1 MQSYCPPDPAIRLA
15 AGISL
20 GIGCTSIGKVNGDL
34 WMDGVMM
41 GIERISARPNA
52 MFLRALA
59 LFALLSLAGTVR
71 LAAEPKAMG
80 WSGMPGGLR
89 LEAMQSVADD
99 SVPLDRGLFYSVYR
113 VEKGDTIGAI
123 AEKNGITTDSI
134 VSFNDI
140 TNTRAIR
147 TGSFLKIPSQ
157 TGVLYRPKKGDT
169 VEAVATTYSIPADSI
184 VEVNQLSRSSLE
196 GVGAVFLPDAR
207 LPSFRLREIN
217 GDLFRWPTW
226 GGISSRFGWRTDP
239 FSGVRSFHNGLDIA
253 SNMGTS
259 VRAAMEG
266 RIRETGYSP
275 TFGNYILIGHH
286 SGYASFYGHLSSI
299 GVRQGQSVGLGQQIG
314 LVGSTGYS
322 TGPHLHFT
330 VFKYGSLLNPAN
342 LLH

>member
-1 MQSYCPPDPAIRLA
+1 
-15 AGISL
+15 
-20 GIGCTSIGKVNGDL
+20 
-34 WMDGVMM
+34 
-41 GIERISARPNA
+41 GIERISAGRKRLS
-52 MFLRALA
+52 LRMLA
-59 LFALLSLAGTVR
+59 AFALLPFFGSVCI
-71 LAAEPKAMG
+71 AAEPKAMG
-80 WSGMPGGLR
+80 GAGMPGGIG
-89 LEAMQSVADD
+89 LEPRQAIADA
-99 SVPLDRGLFYSVYR
+99 SIPLDRGLFYSVYR
-113 VEKGDTIGAI
+113 VVRGDTIGAI
-123 AEKNGITTDSI
+123 ADRNGITTDSI

-169 VEAVATTYSIPADSI
+169 VEAVASSYSIPADSI
-184 VEVNQLSRSSLE
+184 FEANQLSRSSLE

-207 LPSFRLREIN
+207 LLSFRLREIN

-253 SNMGTS
+253 TNMGTP

-299 GVRQGQSVGLGQQIG
+299 GVRQGQSVALGQQIG

-330 VFKYGSLLNPAN
+330 VFKYGGLLNPAN